1 MAENAPYLT
10 LIIPAFNEEARI
22 ADTLYTV
29 VDYLKKQSY
38 ESEVIVVDDGS
49 CDLTAEVVRVI
60 DSYAQVFNDQQPIRL
75 MENIKNV
82 GKGFS
87 IARAMVQARGEIVLF
102 SDADLSTP
110 IEEVEAMIPAVE
122 AGYDLIIGSRHHA
135 DAQAEAKPLLRR
147 MMSRGWQL
155 ALSLAGVRGY
165 GDTQCG
171 FKIYRRE
178 AAHTLALLQKSYGFA
193 FDVEHLYL
201 ARKLGYRVKEVGVRW
216 VHCEGSKV
224 DPVRDSLGMLFEVLR
239 IRFLHRNLSLPEG
252 AAPP

>member
-1 MAENAPYLT
+1 MTDDTPYLT

-29 VDYLKKQSY
+29 AEYLGKQPY
-38 ESEVIVVDDGS
+38 TSEVIVVDDGS
-49 CDLTAEVVRVI
+49 RDLTAEVVRVI
-60 DSYAQVFNDQQPIRL
+60 DSYAQAFNGQQPIRL
-75 MENIKNV
+75 MENVKNV

-87 IARAMVQARGEIVLF
+87 IARAMVQARGEMVLF
-102 SDADLSTP
+102 TDADLSTP
-110 IEEVEAMIPAVE
+110 IEEVETMIPAVE

-135 DAQAEAKPLLRR
+135 DAQVEAKPLSRR
-147 MMSRGWQL
+147 VMSRGWRL
-155 ALSLAGVRGY
+155 ALGLAGVHGF

-201 ARKLGYRVKEVGVRW
+201 AHKLGYRVKEVGVRW
-216 VHCEGSKV
+216 AHREGSKV
-224 DPVRDSLGMLFEVLR
+224 DPIRDSLRMLVEVLR
-239 IRFLHRNLSLPEG
+239 IRFMHRNLSLPLG
-252 AAPP
+252 AAGS